1 MPVETCDKN
10 LPPLVDGLEES
21 EWEKKDK
28 VRKIEEQHIL
38 KERLMEEERQES
50 LRQERNEIEKIEQ
63 GIIHTL
69 QGKDESGFTEGDIK
83 DMTLTLVEARTRQL
97 VGSLNYE
104 MSQKEG
110 KVGVR
115 VESLDVQVQSQPGPR
130 SPTSSKK
137 QSPHAKSPAS
147 GRTSG
152 RKL

>member
-1 MPVETCDKN
+1 MDA
-10 LPPLVDGLEES
+10 LEES

-28 VRKIEEQHIL
+28 IRKIEEQHML
-38 KERLMEEERQES
+38 KERLMEEERQQS
-50 LRQERNEIEKIEQ
+50 LKQERSKIEKIEES
-63 GIIHTL
+63 IINTL
-69 QGKDESGFTEGDIK
+69 QGKGKLGFTEGDIK
-83 DMTLTLVEARTRQL
+83 DATSTLVKARMRQL

-104 MSQKEG
+104 MFQREG

-115 VESLDVQVQSQPGPR
+115 VESLAVQAQSHPGPR